1 MDQQQEATSID
12 PISDWR
18 VSWKLLLCPKCNSK
32 KTCENKEA
40 AAAPMLFIGVT
51 HMCSANCFCNC
62 SICIECSNVRK
73 PFFTERQQKR
83 HHKSRHNHDPLMM
96 HQMEDSGAHN
106 NKWVKI
112 RSQEGCVTS
121 TNPSNTQNRVTF
133 PFSNQESWNY
143 FEREHLH
150 GLGTAYQY
158 ANSQFKLDL
167 VAPNLHKEDVLL
179 QAKLAE
185 LISSLTLGQQIKFT
199 EVMYQQNK
207 VNQLHQPSHGNKSWL
222 SYLPPSYPDL
232 RRLFLK
238 GKHAFL
244 PNLPRPPVNT
254 LKEHS

>member
-133 PFSNQESWNY
+133 PFSNQES
-143 FEREHLH
+143 
-150 GLGTAYQY
+150 
-158 ANSQFKLDL
+158 
-167 VAPNLHKEDVLL
+167 
-179 QAKLAE
+179 
-185 LISSLTLGQQIKFT
+185 
-199 EVMYQQNK
+199 
-207 VNQLHQPSHGNKSWL
+207 
-222 SYLPPSYPDL
+222 
-232 RRLFLK
+232 
-238 GKHAFL
+238 
-244 PNLPRPPVNT
+244 
-254 LKEHS
+254 